1 MEESSKTFEQTA
13 VECQLTDA
21 KNLQIMAELRSDIKK
36 YMELSKNSEAA
47 MDTEKTKL
55 EAELVQLKEKNDEN
69 EGKYHSTYEE
79 LMELKDALYKLGI
92 EVNIFMIFFTANAYT
107 TDYRFLDFRNFC
119 DL

>member
-79 LMELKDALYKLGI
+79 LMELKDALHKLGI
-92 EVNIFMIFFTANAYT
+92 EVHIFITIFLFPVEVYICKISRSTTMI
-107 TDYRFLDFRNFC
+107 R
-119 DL
+119 

>member
-92 EVNIFMIFFTANAYT
+92 EVNIFKIFFYFKRLHNG
-107 TDYRFLDFRNFC
+107 LQIFR
-119 DL
+119 LPKLL